1 MGLKE
6 NIQEIA
12 DTAVNGVAETYD
24 GSKEILIKDA
34 IFIRD
39 KGCLTKIAYAD
50 IVYLKGDGNYTT
62 LVTKEK
68 SFSLRNILKEFEEIL
83 PTVLFLRIHKSFI
96 VNLEEIRTIS
106 PKEVTVRNEKV
117 PVGRTYYQ
125 TLISGVQKLGSNGF
139 D

>member
-6 NIQEIA
+6 NVQEIMEDVA
-12 DTAVNGVAETYD
+12 GDAVDISFDT
-24 GSKEILIKDA
+24 KEILIKDA

-39 KGCLTKIAYAD
+39 KGCLTKVAYTD

-62 LVTKEK
+62 LITREK
-68 SFSLRNILKEFEEIL
+68 SYSLRNILKEFEEML
-83 PTVLFLRIHKSFI
+83 PTRQFLRIHKSYI
-96 VNLEEIRTIS
+96 VNLNDIKTIS
-106 PKEVTVRNEKV
+106 PKEVTVLNEKV

-125 TLISGVQKLGSNGF
+125 TLINGIQKLGSNGF

>member
-6 NIQEIA
+6 NVQEIMEDVA
-12 DTAVNGVAETYD
+12 GDAVDISFDT
-24 GSKEILIKDA
+24 KEILIKDA

-39 KGCLTKIAYAD
+39 KGCLTKVAYTD

-62 LVTKEK
+62 LITRKK
-68 SFSLRNILKEFEEIL
+68 SYSLRNILKEFEEML
-83 PTVLFLRIHKSFI
+83 PTRQFLRIHKSYI
-96 VNLEEIRTIS
+96 VNLNDIKTIS
-106 PKEVTVRNEKV
+106 PKEVTVLNEKV

-125 TLISGVQKLGSNGF
+125 TLINGIQKLGSNGF

>member
-6 NIQEIA
+6 NVQEMMEDVANDAVDISF
-12 DTAVNGVAETYD
+12 DT
-24 GSKEILIKDA
+24 KEILIKDA

-39 KGCLTKIAYAD
+39 KGCLTKVAYTD

-62 LVTKEK
+62 LITREK
-68 SFSLRNILKEFEEIL
+68 SYSLRNILKEFEEML
-83 PTVLFLRIHKSFI
+83 PICQFLRIHKSYI
-96 VNLEEIRTIS
+96 VNLNDIKTIS
-106 PKEVTVRNEKV
+106 PKEVTVLNEKV

-125 TLISGVQKLGSNGF
+125 TLINGIQKLGSNGF

>member
-12 DTAVNGVAETYD
+12 DRAVNGVADTYD

-39 KGCLTKIAYAD
+39 KGCLTKIAYSE

-62 LVTKEK
+62 LVTREK

-83 PTVLFLRIHKSFI
+83 PTESFLRIHKSFI

-106 PKEVTVRNEKV
+106 PKEVSVCNEKV

>member
-12 DTAVNGVAETYD
+12 DRAVNGVGD
-24 GSKEILIKDA
+24 SFSGSKEILIKDA

-39 KGCLTKIAYAD
+39 KGCLTKIAYSE

-62 LVTKEK
+62 LVTRDK
-68 SFSLRNILKEFEEIL
+68 SFSLRNILKEFEELL
-83 PTVLFLRIHKSFI
+83 PTDMFLRIHKSFI

-106 PKEVTVRNEKV
+106 PKEVSVRNEKV

-125 TLISGVQKLGSNGF
+125 TLLGGVQKLGSNGF

>member
-12 DTAVNGVAETYD
+12 DRAVNGTTNTYD

-50 IVYLKGDGNYTT
+50 IIYLKGDGNYTT

-83 PTVLFLRIHKSFI
+83 PTDLFLRIHKSFI

-106 PKEVTVRNEKV
+106 PKEVSVRNEKV
-117 PVGRTYYQ
+117 PVGRTYYP